1 MEVQAIKVDDIL
13 RQLRSRSKV
22 QMIILDACRNDP
34 FPRKD
39 YWLRDQLIVAGG
51 SGLAQ
56 VTGSQNTLIA
66 FATEPG

>member
-1 MEVQAIKVDDIL
+1 M
-13 RQLRSRSKV
+13 

-39 YWLRDQLIVAGG
+39 YWLRDQLIVAGD

-56 VTGSQNTLIA
+56 VTGVAEHADCLCDRARCGSL
-66 FATEPG
+66 